1 MNVIDHV
8 IDRIENDIEIEFQEF
23 YKEWKSKKYKKF
35 SECPSYGVLKA
46 LIDSSN
52 ILRKYIGWDRLSIK
66 NMIMDME

>member
-1 MNVIDHV
+1 MNV
-8 IDRIENDIEIEFQEF
+8 IDRIESDIEIEFQEF
-23 YKEWKSKKYKKF
+23 YKEWKSKKYKNF
-35 SECPSYGVLKA
+35 SECPSYGVLKV